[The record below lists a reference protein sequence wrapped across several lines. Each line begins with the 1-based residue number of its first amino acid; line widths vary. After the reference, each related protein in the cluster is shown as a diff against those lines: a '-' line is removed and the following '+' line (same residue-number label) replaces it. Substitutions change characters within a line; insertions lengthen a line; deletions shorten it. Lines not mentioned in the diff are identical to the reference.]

1 MFEETP
7 QGAAASAGSFLCSV
21 LLTNSKNEN
30 PGRIGNGRGSG
41 NPLCRHR
48 GDERKGSPLRQH
60 LAVLNVPIPAA
71 PAFGVPPNKG
81 PAADAARFLP

>member
-30 PGRIGNGRGSG
+30 PGRIETGGAPGTLYAVTGGMSG
-41 NPLCRHR
+41 KGVRFANISLC
-48 GDERKGSPLRQH
+48 
-60 LAVLNVPIPAA
+60 
-71 PAFGVPPNKG
+71 
-81 PAADAARFLP
+81 